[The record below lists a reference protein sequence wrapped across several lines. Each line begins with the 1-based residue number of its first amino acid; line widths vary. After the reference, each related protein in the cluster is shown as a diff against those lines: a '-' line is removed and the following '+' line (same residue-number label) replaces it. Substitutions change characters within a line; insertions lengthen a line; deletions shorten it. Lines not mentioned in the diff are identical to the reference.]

1 MGCGGDRKRNS
12 LSKKLVKYQAS
23 LANGRAGSG
32 QEGREGSARR
42 TEAHRDGGDGKK
54 GNRDRN
60 RVGQSN
66 GVDIIICLSLTRP
79 CNPNCDGTH
88 RLEEKRCTG
97 RATDRVGDGDGGG
110 GGEGGDEGGATGE
123 HRGSLVVPHLLGTLQ
138 PHLVEARAWRRH
150 RPLHPRSHI
159 CCTRPS
165 RYIVAQHV
173 AADAQSHKGGAGS
186 RRKEVAG
193 HHVVGRT
200 QGHFLEHHVVGRQ
213 VVRCRIQEEEAPPP
227 VAKTRN
233 GG

>member
-1 MGCGGDRKRNS
+1 MVGDRKRNS
-12 LSKKLVKYQAS
+12 LSKKLVKCQAS
-23 LANGRAGSG
+23 LANGRAGGG
-32 QEGREGSARR
+32 QEGREGSALR

-66 GVDIIICLSLTRP
+66 LVGSLVLGSRP
-79 CNPNCDGTH
+79 CNPNRDGTH
-88 RLEEKRCTG
+88 PLEEKRSTD

-110 GGEGGDEGGATGE
+110 EGEGGDEGGATGE

-138 PHLVEARAWRRH
+138 PHLVEAGARH